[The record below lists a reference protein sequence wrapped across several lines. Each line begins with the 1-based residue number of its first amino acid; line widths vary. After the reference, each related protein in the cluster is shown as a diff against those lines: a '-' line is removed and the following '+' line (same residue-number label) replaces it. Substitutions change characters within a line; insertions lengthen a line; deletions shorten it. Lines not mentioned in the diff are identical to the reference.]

1 MTGLTG
7 ACTQWYIRIPVKKQV
22 KILAAS
28 DAEHQRW
35 KAEAKRRGQTVT
47 MLIRAA
53 VNKEIGAWGDEQ
65 AEQRKAVG

>member
-1 MTGLTG
+1 MYHRVPGIVL
-7 ACTQWYIRIPVKKQV
+7 KKQV

-53 VNKEIGAWGDEQ
+53 VNKEIGAWLDEP
-65 AEQRKAVG
+65 EPRKAVG

>member
-1 MTGLTG
+1 
-7 ACTQWYIRIPVKKQV
+7 VKKQV

-28 DAEHQRW
+28 EAEHQRW

-53 VNKEIGAWGDEQ
+53 VNKEIEEWTDEQ
-65 AEQRKAVG
+65 PKQKATG